1 VDTPGAHP
9 RARPAAVGAASPRSD
24 DDARRPSSTA
34 LSAGAPGVAGQPL
47 TERTP
52 NLSGPWVSS
61 PWNLHFQLA
70 HRFRVAGDNRDITDI
85 FGDAQI
91 VNYPTF
97 DVSLGLPAHLMT
109 GVRYSSRS
117 FVASGQPNEWQPY
130 LKWAPFRSRGSDRTS
145 VALTG
150 AWNATNESFDAEA
163 SAQSYLGPLF
173 FIGAIR
179 GFSNLYGD
187 LADPG
192 QGEAIG
198 VAGGVGV
205 KINRYV
211 TLAGDVADVVSG
223 GELDGESPTPGW
235 SAGLHIG
242 IPYTP
247 HTFSIMATNVTSGTL
262 QGTSGVIAGFP
273 NEVYWGFELTVP
285 FSGFARWGRILD
297 PEPGTREENR
307 AALARGEAVVEIEIS
322 GLSFGRERLEIPAGT
337 TVRWVNRD
345 PVAHTATAEDESW
358 TSPSIGPGETFE
370 HTFTT
375 VGEFSYHCIPHPF
388 MKSVIAV
395 TER

>member
-1 VDTPGAHP
+1 MHP
-9 RARPAAVGAASPRSD
+9 RAVPRGGLHLAGTLALVAFLSGVAASP
-24 DDARRPSSTA
+24 A
-34 LSAGAPGVAGQPL
+34 LGQPL

-52 NLSGPWVSS
+52 NLAGPWVSS
-61 PWNLHFQLA
+61 PWTLHFQLA
-70 HRFRVAGDNRDITDI
+70 HRFRTAGEDRDITDI

-97 DVSLGLPAHLMT
+97 DLSLGLPASLMT

-117 FVASGQPNEWQPY
+117 FVAFDQPNEWQPY
-130 LKWAPFRSRGSDRTS
+130 LKWAPLRRTRADRTAVS
-145 VALTG
+145 ITG
-150 AWNATNESFDAEA
+150 AWNATNESLDAEA
-163 SAQSYLGPLF
+163 AAQTYFGPVFLT
-173 FIGAIR
+173 GAIR
-179 GFSNLYGD
+179 GFTDLYGG
-187 LADPG
+187 LADPA
-192 QGEAIG
+192 QGEALG
-198 VAGGVGV
+198 LAGGVGV
-205 KINRYV
+205 RINRYV
-211 TLAGDVADVVSG
+211 TLAGDLADIVHG
-223 GELDGESPTPGW
+223 GEREGRSPSPGW
-235 SAGLHIG
+235 SAGLHVG

-297 PEPGTREENR
+297 PEPGTRAENR

-322 GLSFGRERLEIPAGT
+322 GLSFGRERIEVPVGT

-345 PVAHTATAEDESW
+345 PVAHTTTADDEGW

-370 HTFTT
+370 HTFSA
-375 VGEFSYHCIPHPF
+375 VGEYAYHCIPHPF

-395 TER
+395 TEP